1 MNRTISSMMTKQTVS
16 VAMDDS
22 ITQVENVLRSNN
34 LSAVPVLERANG
46 AALGII
52 SSRDLTRF
60 HFEKKDAGAVHAW
73 EICSYKPLEV
83 SPDALASEV
92 ARLMLSK
99 GVHHILV
106 TENRAIVGIV
116 SALDFVRQFIED
128 GG

>member
-1 MNRTISSMMTKQTVS
+1 MSKTIASMMTKQTVS

-22 ITQVENVLRSNN
+22 ILQVENVLRSNK
-34 LSAVPVLERANG
+34 LSAVPVLERING

-52 SSRDLTRF
+52 SLGDLTSF

-73 EICSYKPLEV
+73 EICSYKPVEV
-83 SPDALASEV
+83 SPDTPAIEV

-106 TENRAIVGIV
+106 IENRAIVGIV
-116 SALDFVRQFIED
+116 SSLDFVRQFIED
-128 GG
+128 EN